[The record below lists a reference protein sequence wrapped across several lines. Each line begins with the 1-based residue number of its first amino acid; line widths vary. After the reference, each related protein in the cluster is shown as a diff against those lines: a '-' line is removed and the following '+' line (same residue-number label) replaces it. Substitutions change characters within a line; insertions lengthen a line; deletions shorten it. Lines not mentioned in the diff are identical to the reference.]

1 MERSLEWSLRPLL
14 NLEGGGDPGDCAF
27 LLEDRLGDEE
37 RERERER
44 DGMRGG
50 DRDLLLYL
58 GDGDLL
64 IERDKDL

>member
-1 MERSLEWSLRPLL
+1 MK
-14 NLEGGGDPGDCAF
+14 
-27 LLEDRLGDEE
+27 DRLGDEE

-44 DGMRGG
+44 DGVREG
-50 DRDLLLYL
+50 DRDLFLCL